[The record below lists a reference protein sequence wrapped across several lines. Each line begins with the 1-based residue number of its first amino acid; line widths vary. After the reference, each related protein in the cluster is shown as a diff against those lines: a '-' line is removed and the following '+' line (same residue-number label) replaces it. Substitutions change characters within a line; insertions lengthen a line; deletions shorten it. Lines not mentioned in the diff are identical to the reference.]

1 MRTNDTFETKRTQDP
16 FSRIK
21 NEIFKD
27 KRISL
32 KALGL
37 LCLCLSLDSETWN
50 FSIRGLTAICKD
62 GRTAIISSLD
72 ELEALGYLRRSR
84 VQDRNEDGGFGHTH
98 YVFYDTPQ
106 DEAAP
111 CTQNVYTD
119 DPHTENQPQEI
130 IKQETKK
137 QEEPPKP
144 PRGRAAR
151 AAPDYEP
158 EIFARFWTAYPI
170 GRDKQGAIREWDKLK
185 PNLQLM
191 HTMAAALEKQ
201 KKTLSAEDPHDRFP
215 FPYAIRWLRDR
226 RWEDD
231 LSKTAAKTSAAP
243 KPERYE
249 PEVSAW

>member
-144 PRGRAAR
+144 PRGRAA
-151 AAPDYEP
+151 AKKAPDHLP
-158 EIFARFWTAYPI
+158 EEFDRLWKAYPR
-170 GRDKQGAIREWDKLK
+170 GEDKQGAIAEWDRLK
-185 PNLQLM
+185 PDEATVYAMNL
-191 HTMAAALEKQ
+191 ALLSQKQ
-201 KKTLSAEDPHDRFP
+201 SEEWQRGIGI
-215 FPYAIRWLRDR
+215 PYFVRWLRHR
-226 RWEDD
+226 RWEDEK
-231 LSKTAAKTSAAP
+231 LRAG
-243 KPERYE
+243 E
-249 PEVSAW
+249 PGARDVSHTEVAQW